1 MNTDTTRQELQNSCE
16 AAMISNGPNRG
27 VVTTRGNHACAGD
40 DTVANLSAKVR
51 LFPIVFFITYLSFTV
66 FLFAFGPW
74 PYPIVDGTKLY
85 VFLAF
90 AHLAL
95 LIGYLSMAFHRPGG
109 YYGHWSAQ
117 RLVTFSLAVSLLLFF
132 PTSAFLTGRAIPD
145 VRGALTNL
153 GAAYTRSRLLR
164 QEGTPIIMHLRM
176 FVGPFFAMLLPLT
189 VFYWKK
195 LKPTTRKW
203 AVVAIL
209 GEVAIYIAMG
219 TNAGIARF
227 VLLVPWL
234 LLAGHFSGV
243 QRLNWLRKGGILVG
257 SIVLLVLFFVF
268 FSSAISTRGSS
279 LSAHYFPATGTYAD
293 IDNFLVRYLPP
304 GVQDGVLSLT
314 SYVTHGYYA
323 LYLSLDE
330 PFVPMFGV
338 GNSLFLFRQAARI
351 TGIKEIMDLPYP
363 VRIEKYGW
371 DAYGSWSTIYPWIAS
386 DVSFPGTIIV
396 VFFIGRLFALSW
408 LDTLRGN
415 NPFAVVMFAQF
426 SIMLF
431 YFSSNNQLLQGGE
444 GFIAFWSVLVLWLTT
459 RARIRI
465 RL

>member
-1 MNTDTTRQELQNSCE
+1 
-16 AAMISNGPNRG
+16 
-27 VVTTRGNHACAGD
+27 
-40 DTVANLSAKVR
+40 
-51 LFPIVFFITYLSFTV
+51 
-66 FLFAFGPW
+66 
-74 PYPIVDGTKLY
+74 
-85 VFLAF
+85 
-90 AHLAL
+90 
-95 LIGYLSMAFHRPGG
+95 
-109 YYGHWSAQ
+109 
-117 RLVTFSLAVSLLLFF
+117 
-132 PTSAFLTGRAIPD
+132 
-145 VRGALTNL
+145 
-153 GAAYTRSRLLR
+153 
-164 QEGTPIIMHLRM
+164 
-176 FVGPFFAMLLPLT
+176 
-189 VFYWKK
+189 
-195 LKPTTRKW
+195 
-203 AVVAIL
+203 
-209 GEVAIYIAMG
+209 MG

>member
-1 MNTDTTRQELQNSCE
+1 
-16 AAMISNGPNRG
+16 
-27 VVTTRGNHACAGD
+27 
-40 DTVANLSAKVR
+40 
-51 LFPIVFFITYLSFTV
+51 
-66 FLFAFGPW
+66 
-74 PYPIVDGTKLY
+74 
-85 VFLAF
+85 
-90 AHLAL
+90 
-95 LIGYLSMAFHRPGG
+95 
-109 YYGHWSAQ
+109 
-117 RLVTFSLAVSLLLFF
+117 
-132 PTSAFLTGRAIPD
+132 
-145 VRGALTNL
+145 
-153 GAAYTRSRLLR
+153 
-164 QEGTPIIMHLRM
+164 MHLRM